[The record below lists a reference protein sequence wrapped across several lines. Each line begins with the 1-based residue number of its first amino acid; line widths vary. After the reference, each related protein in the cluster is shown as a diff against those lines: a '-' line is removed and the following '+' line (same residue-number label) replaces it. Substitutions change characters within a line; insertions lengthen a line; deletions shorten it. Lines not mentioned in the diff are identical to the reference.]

1 MSRVSLFFHN
11 REKNFLRF
19 LHSDNLETGNALK
32 QCPPVYIPDNDRDEV
47 DDSAAKEGTFLS
59 VSLPD
64 SILVFVKM
72 NHPADL
78 FLARHHKACLLY
90 TSKEG
95 VSSYLAPSSFSSCF
109 LTLFLILSLALFWLF
124 YKLQHLIDRF

>member
-19 LHSDNLETGNALK
+19 LHSDNLETGNVLK

-64 SILVFVKM
+64 SISVFVKM

-78 FLARHHKACLLY
+78 FLARHHKAG
-90 TSKEG
+90 T
-95 VSSYLAPSSFSSCF
+95 
-109 LTLFLILSLALFWLF
+109 
-124 YKLQHLIDRF
+124 